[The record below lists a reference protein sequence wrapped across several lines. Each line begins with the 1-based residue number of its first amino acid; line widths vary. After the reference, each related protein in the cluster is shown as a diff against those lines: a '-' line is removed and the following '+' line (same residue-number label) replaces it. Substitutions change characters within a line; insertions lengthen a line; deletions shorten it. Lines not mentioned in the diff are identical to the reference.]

1 MLGDTQE
8 DAADGSQSVTEVTE
22 NIFSSWIS
30 KKKNYIG
37 KPWLFF
43 F

>member
-22 NIFSSWIS
+22 NIFSSWII
-30 KKKNYIG
+30 KKKITSENRGY
-37 KPWLFF
+37 FF
-43 F
+43 